1 MSSHLTN
8 FGTLSGDQLQAW
20 SRDFWK
26 VARNQSFINQFAGTG
41 SNAMVQR
48 VTELTKS
55 QKGTKANITLLADMT
70 GDGITGDYTLEG
82 NEEALRAYDISIE
95 LDQLRFANRIAG
107 RIADQKTVVNF
118 REQSR
123 DALAYAMADRIDQLA
138 FLTLSGVGYNMKNNG
153 ATRAN
158 SEDPSGDTTKS
169 GNALQ
174 DLEFSSDVSAPTDAR
189 WLRVSGSG
197 DNASLADGDT
207 DVITADD
214 KLGYRSIVELKA
226 YAKDN
231 YIRGIR
237 AAGNQEVFHMFVTPQ
252 QMADL
257 KLDTDFIANVRN
269 AGVRGASNSLF
280 AGTSSLMVDGVMIH
294 EFRHVFNT
302 SGATAGTSTDGSHTG
317 DYGKKWG
324 ADAKIDG
331 ARALFCGA
339 QALAMA
345 DIGLPE
351 MVEDTFDYGNQSG
364 ISVGKIFGLRKPK
377 YNTDYAASG
386 KDAIQDFG
394 VICLDTAQ

>member
-1 MSSHLTN
+1 MALTN
-8 FGTLSGDQLQAW
+8 FGTLTGDQLQAW

-70 GDGITGDYTLEG
+70 GDGITGDSTLEG

-107 RIADQKTVVNF
+107 RMADQKTVVNF

-138 FLTLSGVGYNMKNNG
+138 FLTLSGVGYNFKNNG
-153 ATRAN
+153 ALRYTEAPA
-158 SEDPSGDTTKS
+158 DGH
-169 GNALQ
+169 ALD
-174 DLEFSSDVSAPTDAR
+174 DLEFASDVSAPTGAR
-189 WLRVSGSG
+189 HRNVT
-197 DNASLADGDT
+197 ADGDIVAGNT
-207 DVITADD
+207 ATITAND
-214 KLGYRSIVELKA
+214 KLSYKAIVNLKA

-237 AAGNQEVFHMFVTPQ
+237 AGAGQEVFHMFVTPQ
-252 QMADL
+252 QMAGL

-280 AGTSSLMVDGVMIH
+280 SGTSSVMVDGVMIH

-302 SGATAGTSTDGSHTG
+302 AGATAGTSDNVGAAG
-317 DYGKKWG
+317 YKWG
-324 ADAKIDG
+324 AAADVNG

-377 YNTDYAASG
+377 YNTDVSG
-386 KDAIQDFG
+386 DVQDFG
-394 VICLDTAQ
+394 VIALDTAF

>member
-1 MSSHLTN
+1 MANTDYHN
-8 FGTLSGDQLQAW
+8 FGTLTGAQLQAW

-70 GDGITGDYTLEG
+70 GDGITGDNTLEG

-107 RIADQKTVVNF
+107 RMADQKTVVNF

-138 FLTLSGVGYNMKNNG
+138 FLTLSGVTFDKKNNG
-153 ATRAN
+153 GTRAT
-158 SEDPSGDTTKS
+158 SA
-169 GNALQ
+169 NAGHELL
-174 DLEFSSDVSAPTDAR
+174 DLEFAGDVSGP
-189 WLRVSGSG
+189 S
-197 DNASLADGDT
+197 DNRLVRIDNTVTSN
-207 DVITADD
+207 VITSTDLVVKADD
-214 KLGYRSIVELKA
+214 AAGVAQSNMVATDTLTYAAIVKLKA
-226 YAKDN
+226 YAKDQ

-237 AAGNQEVFHMFVTPQ
+237 GTGNQEVFHMFVTPQ
-252 QMADL
+252 MMASL
-257 KLDTDFIANVRN
+257 KLDPDFIANVRN
-269 AGVRGASNSLF
+269 AGVRGASNQLF
-280 AGTSSLMVDGVMIH
+280 AGSSSLMVDGVMIH
-294 EFRHVFNT
+294 EFRHVYNNAGGT
-302 SGATAGTSTDGSHTG
+302 KWGSGADVSGG
-317 DYGKKWG
+317 
-324 ADAKIDG
+324 
-331 ARALFCGA
+331 RALFCGA

-351 MVEDTFDYGNQSG
+351 MTEDTFDYGNQSG

-377 YNTDYAASG
+377 YNTDISG
-386 KDAIQDFG
+386 TTEDFG
-394 VICLDTAQ
+394 VIAVDCAM